1 MEGRYLKIVGIF
13 REDFEGRRRGEIAF
27 SVADELQRVPHSLPL
42 IFPGCQLPEEA
53 TTSSPSYNTFH
64 FGFSCL
70 CASVHI
76 GCGDNFDEA
85 YTVSVLIFRRYRYY
99 TTRDNRNRGLIRLGR
114 ITQRFFAE
122 RVTFPVTIHR
132 FFEEILFQKRK

>member
-13 REDFEGRRRGEIAF
+13 REDFEGRRRGEPILGCRRTATSTAF
-27 SVADELQRVPHSLPL
+27 ITPYLSWLP
-42 IFPGCQLPEEA
+42 A
-53 TTSSPSYNTFH
+53 TRGGSSPSYNTFH

-114 ITQRFFAE
+114 ITQGFFAE
-122 RVTFPVTIHR
+122 HFLLRSIDFS
-132 FFEEILFQKRK
+132 RKFYSKNVK